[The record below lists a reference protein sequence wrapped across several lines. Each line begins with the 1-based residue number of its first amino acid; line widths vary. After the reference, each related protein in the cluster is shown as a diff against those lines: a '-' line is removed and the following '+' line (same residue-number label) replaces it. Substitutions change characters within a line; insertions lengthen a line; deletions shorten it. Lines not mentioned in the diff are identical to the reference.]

1 MYCLVREQAF
11 LHEVTHQ
18 VTDLHGDGRD
28 VVHGP
33 WLPRE
38 CQAALTPWHRAGWI
52 DLIAD
57 ADPPLLLSDATWRA
71 GATRKDSYLV
81 LAAVDASALLREPS
95 RWSAHAADGHVMLCL
110 SDEGDRH
117 DYPEWL
123 ALADQG
129 GSAV

>member
-18 VTDLHGDGRD
+18 VTDLHRGGCD

-33 WLPRE
+33 WLPSE
-38 CQAALTPWHRAGWI
+38 CQSALTPWHRAGWI

-57 ADPPLLLSDATWRA
+57 ADAPFALSDATWRA
-71 GATRKDSYLV
+71 RASREDSYLV
-81 LAAVDASALLREPS
+81 LAATDASALLHEPE
-95 RWSAHAADGHVMLCL
+95 RWIAHTADGHVMLCL

-117 DYPEWL
+117 EYPEWL
-123 ALADQG
+123 ALAEQSG
-129 GSAV
+129 TAV